1 MATKLLLYCVANGL
15 ALTLPLKGVSFIAN
29 NRQFAMIVAN
39 STEAVNTIKTF
50 TKKQVIT
57 NRKSSNFIEYVTCI
71 IVVSGKQFTWLIR
84 FV

>member
-15 ALTLPLKGVSFIAN
+15 ALTLPPKGVSFIAN

-57 NRKSSNFIEYVTCI
+57 NRKSSNFIEYVTCL
-71 IVVSGKQFTWLIR
+71 IVVSGKQFT
-84 FV
+84 